1 MNMNW
6 TMGLT
11 KDSEYT
17 RPVIGN
23 EQYTEFQR
31 QWLMYYIAGKRYG
44 EAFCEH
50 FKIGTATPLY
60 HFSDEDISK
69 RWIKDNYLQK

>member
-1 MNMNW
+1 MNTGWAMD
-6 TMGLT
+6 LT

-17 RPVIGN
+17 RPVINN

-31 QWLMYYIAGKRYG
+31 HWLMYYIAGKRYG

-60 HFSDEDISK
+60 HFRDEDISK
-69 RWIKDNYLQK
+69 RWISDNYLEK